1 MPTVSQG
8 SPVWAQAP
16 PFQAHTPAPPGPA
29 ETSLALLSPANLTFP
44 PLSKLISV
52 PTMTHTP
59 SCTLCAVTVGTEISW
74 AFSLGPRSMVKVTTA
89 TAHVAIRDPDPR
101 GLTPLSPLFSCSQP
115 SSRRPSSTSCRAWDT
130 VSLAFPG
137 GRWAR
142 PGGSWEC
149 DARTGSDENSVTS
162 WPAAALCTRA
172 GRGGERCREGEL
184 GSLPGPTAAPSPP
197 SRLEQSCLTPG
208 GVFSFRGNLA
218 F

>member
-115 SSRRPSSTSCRAWDT
+115 SSRRPSSTLCRAWDT

-172 GRGGERCREGEL
+172 GRGERGAGR
-184 GSLPGPTAAPSPP
+184 GSWAVSLAPQRLLRPPPGL
-197 SRLEQSCLTPG
+197 SRVVSHQ
-208 GVFSFRGNLA
+208 GVFLA
-218 F
+218 LGET